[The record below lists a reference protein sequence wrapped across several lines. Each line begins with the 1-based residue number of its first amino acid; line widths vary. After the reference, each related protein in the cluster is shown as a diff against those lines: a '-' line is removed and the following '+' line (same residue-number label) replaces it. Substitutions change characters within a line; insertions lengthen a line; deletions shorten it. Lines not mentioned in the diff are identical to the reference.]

1 MLRLII
7 TIAILVSIFIYALIY
22 SKSTLVKRQENS
34 ISLIEVGK
42 SIEDIKKN
50 NSDRKKTIEEN
61 EKLLEDLNENN

>member
-22 SKSTLVKRQENS
+22 SKSSLEKRQESS
-34 ISLIEVGK
+34 ISLIDVGK
-42 SIEDIKKN
+42 SIKDIKKN